1 MKRMT
6 YSLLLAASLLAV
18 SSCNL
23 NLRGRASEP
32 KTVDVTFSCSTG
44 PERRLGARGLMD
56 DPAVLSVTLTATD
69 ASETVRGGP
78 LALAKGAASWTGSM
92 SITVTDNE
100 NITFEAVGWS
110 GVGGTGNVLYIGWN
124 TFNLTEADSS
134 LSLTL
139 GLAEQLRTWTEQTGA
154 GLGSWVCIA
163 SSISG
168 TNLAAASNYFY
179 TSTDYGAT
187 WTYQEAADKRSF
199 TSIASS
205 FNGAMLAAVDH
216 GNSSILTSAD
226 SGATWTE
233 HANLTVEGEP
243 AALNAIASSWY
254 GDKLAATNAGGN
266 IYISADSGAT
276 WSAGE
281 ASSWCNWSSITS
293 SEDGTMLAA
302 ADMGDELGGY
312 IYTSV
317 NSGADWT
324 EQTGSGRRA
333 WQSIT
338 SSRDGTMLAAAV
350 QGGCIYI
357 STDSG
362 VTWKERTTAG
372 SRVWRSISSE
382 GDHNGAIGWELAAT
396 TDSGF
401 IYTSKDAGRN
411 WTEQTGAGSRAWQG
425 IAVSADGANT
435 IAAVCDGYIYTS
447 TVAPAD

>member
-1 MKRMT
+1 
-6 YSLLLAASLLAV
+6 
-18 SSCNL
+18 
-23 NLRGRASEP
+23 
-32 KTVDVTFSCSTG
+32 
-44 PERRLGARGLMD
+44 
-56 DPAVLSVTLTATD
+56 
-69 ASETVRGGP
+69 
-78 LALAKGAASWTGSM
+78 
-92 SITVTDNE
+92 
-100 NITFEAVGWS
+100 
-110 GVGGTGNVLYIGWN
+110 
-124 TFNLTEADSS
+124 
-134 LSLTL
+134 
-139 GLAEQLRTWTEQTGA
+139 
-154 GLGSWVCIA
+154 
-163 SSISG
+163 
-168 TNLAAASNYFY
+168 
-179 TSTDYGAT
+179 
-187 WTYQEAADKRSF
+187 
-199 TSIASS
+199 
-205 FNGAMLAAVDH
+205 
-216 GNSSILTSAD
+216 
-226 SGATWTE
+226 
-233 HANLTVEGEP
+233 
-243 AALNAIASSWY
+243 
-254 GDKLAATNAGGN
+254 
-266 IYISADSGAT
+266 
-276 WSAGE
+276 
-281 ASSWCNWSSITS
+281 
-293 SEDGTMLAA
+293 MLAA

-401 IYTSKDAGRN
+401 IYTSIDAGRN

-447 TVAPAD
+447 TLAPAD